1 MAKQISQ
8 ETFDAVVKENM
19 EEFEMEGEEA
29 VQEAVQQFES
39 QGVDLSNIV
48 KTLNL
53 GSSPSGG
60 PEHAVLQALSDLS
73 TLLTSDSPDPE
84 KLTSALQTFQE
95 QCKVSFSHRSLA
107 ASKDGYKVM
116 FSACTKFNDDAN
128 MLCRCIETFG
138 AFLEGQPDL
147 IDEASMTFLVQTLTK
162 FPDDAPLQ
170 ASTFKAIYATCLKHE
185 TNRQAYIEHGLLPCL
200 MKALETHGANADVV
214 KSACTVVRVLTFD
227 DDIRVPFGKAH
238 EHAKMMV
245 MENKALETLLACL
258 TACKGDAGT
267 TSEVCLTLSRLAVR
281 NEFCQAIVDLGG
293 LDLVLNVMRDNV
305 RHQALASRGISLLK
319 AIAGNDDVKTKIV
332 QTGGM
337 ELIITAL
344 NIHIGVAQVCEE
356 GCAALC
362 ALALRNTDNV
372 KAIMAANG
380 AEAVVQAMKVHMDKS
395 SVQKQGCMAIR
406 NLVARTRDFAG
417 PILELGAE
425 DIINEAR
432 ARHKDVEDVGKAAI
446 RDLGGQV
453 ELRVLWK
460 GEGRGIKH

>member
-1 MAKQISQ
+1 MAKQITQ
-8 ETFDAVVKENM
+8 ETFDAVVQENM
-19 EEFEMEGEEA
+19 EEFDMEGEEA
-29 VQEAVQQFES
+29 VQDAVQQLES
-39 QGVDLSNIV
+39 QGVNLSNIV

-53 GSSPSGG
+53 GSTPGET
-60 PEHAVLQALSDLS
+60 EHAVLQALSDLS
-73 TLLTSDSPDPE
+73 TVLTSDSPDPE
-84 KLTSALQTFQE
+84 KLTSALQAFQE
-95 QCKVSFSHRSLA
+95 ECTVSFSHRSLA

-116 FSACTKFNDDAN
+116 SSACNKFCDDAN
-128 MLCRCIETFG
+128 MLCRCIETLA
-138 AFLEGQPDL
+138 AFIDGQPDL
-147 IDEASMTFLVQTLTK
+147 IDEAGMQFLIQTLTK
-162 FPDDAPLQ
+162 FPEDASLQ

-185 TNRQAYIEHGLLPCL
+185 TNRQAYIEHDLLPCL
-200 MKALETHGANADVV
+200 TKALETHGTHKDVV
-214 KSACTVVRVLTFD
+214 KSACAVMRVMTFD

-245 MENKALETLLACL
+245 MENKALETLLASL
-258 TACKGDAGT
+258 AACTGDTGT
-267 TSEVCLTLSRLAVR
+267 TADVCLTLSRLAVR

-293 LDLVLNVMRDNV
+293 LDLVLNAMRENV

-332 QTGGM
+332 QAGGM

-380 AEAVVQAMKVHMDKS
+380 AETVVQAMKVHMDKA
-395 SVQKQGCMAIR
+395 SVQQQGCMAIR
-406 NLVARTRDFAG
+406 NLVSRSREFAD

-425 DIINEAR
+425 AVINEAR
-432 ARHKDVEDVGKAAI
+432 LRHKEVEDAGKAAI

-453 ELRVLWK
+453 ELKELWK
-460 GEGRGIKH
+460 GEGRGITR

>member
-1 MAKQISQ
+1 MAKQITQ

-29 VQEAVQQFES
+29 VQEAIEQFES
-39 QGVDLSNIV
+39 QGVNLSNIV

-53 GSSPSGG
+53 GSTPSGE
-60 PEHAVLQALSDLS
+60 PEHAVLAALSDLS
-73 TLLTSDSPDPE
+73 TLLTSDSPDQE

-95 QCKVSFSHRSLA
+95 QCTVSFSHRSLA

-116 FSACTKFNDDAN
+116 FSACTKFSDDAN
-128 MLCRCIETFG
+128 TLSRCIETLA

-147 IDEASMTFLVQTLTK
+147 IDETGMKFLVQTLTK

-170 ASTFKAIYATCLKHE
+170 AITFKAIYATCLKHE

-200 MKALETHGANADVV
+200 KKALETHGSRADVV
-214 KSACTVVRVLTFD
+214 RSACTVMRVLTFD

-245 MENKALETLLACL
+245 TEHKALETLLASL
-258 TACKGDAGT
+258 AACIGDTGT
-267 TSEVCLTLSRLAVR
+267 TADICLTLSRLAVR

-293 LDLVLNVMRDNV
+293 LDLVLNAMRENV

-332 QTGGM
+332 QAGGM

-344 NIHIGVAQVCEE
+344 NIHIGVALVCEE

-362 ALALRNTDNV
+362 ALALRNTDNA

-380 AEAVVQAMKVHMDKS
+380 AETVVQAMKVHMDKS
-395 SVQKQGCMAIR
+395 SVQKQGCMALR
-406 NLVARTRDFAG
+406 NLVSRSREFAE

-425 DIINEAR
+425 AVINEAR
-432 ARHKDVEDVGKAAI
+432 ARHKDLEDEGKAAI

-453 ELRVLWK
+453 ELRCLWK
-460 GEGRGIKH
+460 GEGKGITR